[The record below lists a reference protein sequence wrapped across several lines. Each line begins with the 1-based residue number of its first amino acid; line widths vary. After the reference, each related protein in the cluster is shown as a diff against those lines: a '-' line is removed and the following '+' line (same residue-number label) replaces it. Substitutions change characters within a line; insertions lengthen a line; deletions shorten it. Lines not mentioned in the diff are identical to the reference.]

1 MSSPPPSKLGDSS
14 SQTCPLH
21 NTKLSVVC
29 LDCRV
34 KICYECGLFGGHK
47 EHLMEPEAEFF
58 NRTSQL
64 YSALKAEHKAVAKA
78 EVGLKK
84 GVYKLKMAPSI
95 AEAEA
100 SAGLKIEGAIEELKA
115 KVEGLRGI
123 ILAQKNRFFE
133 DLELKCK
140 TWTETVAFEES
151 LQSWKR
157 ETRKAI
163 DDFFE
168 NQGEVDAGFALRDVE
183 KKEGFMEE
191 GRKLVRRLTAAAETA
206 QNRLNETLAGVFV
219 EPRLL
224 LASDIVNVKFPSLEN
239 EPLNPS
245 TLNPS
250 TLLLQNSS
258 SSQPL
263 IPQISAFQSGGLIP
277 QSSASQLLV
286 PPSLDSSFVRGS
298 PSTPSKSLIRQ
309 NPNAFT
315 SLHSRGVNEG
325 RRGSLFRVDPL
336 DKNRTASL
344 SKEICPRPPTSPA
357 PLDPTAKK
365 NLSSKTGYYDLERGR
380 ATQVDLTF
388 SGLGDKEIAS
398 LGPLLANCRP
408 LQTLVLAKNRISIE
422 GLRSLLAS
430 LSASQ
435 IARLDLSFNH
445 LARDSADLLLL
456 YCRNNRALKWLALK
470 GNRFDPSDKKS
481 AVDEFKS
488 LGVSVEF

>member
-1 MSSPPPSKLGDSS
+1 
-14 SQTCPLH
+14 
-21 NTKLSVVC
+21 
-29 LDCRV
+29 
-34 KICYECGLFGGHK
+34 
-47 EHLMEPEAEFF
+47 MEPEAEFF

-78 EVGLKK
+78 EVALKK
-84 GVYKLKMAPSI
+84 GVFKLKMAPLI
-95 AEAEA
+95 TEAEA
-100 SAGLKIEGAIEELKA
+100 AAGLKIEGAVEELKA

-140 TWTETVAFEES
+140 TWTESVAFEES
-151 LQSWKR
+151 LQTWKR

-168 NQGEVDAGFALRDVE
+168 NQGEVHAGFALRDVE
-183 KKEGFMEE
+183 KKGGFVDE
-191 GRKLVRRLTAAAETA
+191 GRKLVRRLTTAAETA

-224 LASDIVNVKFPSLEN
+224 LASDIVNVKFPSLEI

-245 TLNPS
+245 TLHPLNP
-250 TLLLQNSS
+250 S

-263 IPQISAFQSGGLIP
+263 MPPISAFQSGGLIP

-286 PPSLDSSFVRGS
+286 PPSLESSFVRGS

-315 SLHSRGVNEG
+315 SLHSRGVNDG

-336 DKNRTASL
+336 DKNRTTSL

-357 PLDPTAKK
+357 PLDPSAKK
-365 NLSSKTGYYDLERGR
+365 HLSSKTGYYDLERGR

-388 SGLGDKEIAS
+388 SGLGDREIAS
-398 LGPLLANCRP
+398 LGPLLVNCRP
-408 LQTLVLAKNRISIE
+408 LQTLILAKNRISIE

-481 AVDEFKS
+481 AVEEFKS